1 MDGILIK
8 KTKKNKKKNLSS
20 GMNTYAIWATN
31 ISKMLLTRSI
41 FSPHVQNHLY
51 SKMGK

>member
-8 KTKKNKKKNLSS
+8 TTTTKKKNQLSS
-20 GMNTYAIWATN
+20 GMDTYAIWATN

-41 FSPHVQNHLY
+41 FSPHVQNHLI
-51 SKMGK
+51 SQMDK